1 MDWSLNF
8 ADILTVAA
16 IIIRAIAAVQVER
29 ARERRNQKFEFLKT
43 LMRTRGDP
51 LLIAHLDPPP
61 GGDVVDPQSTLS
73 KEFLDVPVRQ

>member
-29 ARERRNQKFEFLKT
+29 ARERRNQKFEF
-43 LMRTRGDP
+43 
-51 LLIAHLDPPP
+51 
-61 GGDVVDPQSTLS
+61 S
-73 KEFLDVPVRQ
+73 KP